1 MKSQFTLDELS
12 TKLTLECGKLNL
24 AYSIGIQPVKV
35 GPDCYM
41 FYATALD
48 YNCRKHGQCR
58 YQPYYALTGGNVIQ
72 ILDADRNELHNESE
86 VV

>member
-1 MKSQFTLDELS
+1 MNSQFTLEELCS
-12 TKLTLECGKLNL
+12 RLILECGKLKL

-48 YNCRKHGQCR
+48 YLCRKHGQCR

-72 ILDADRNELHNESE
+72 ILDADRNELHYQSE
-86 VV
+86 VS